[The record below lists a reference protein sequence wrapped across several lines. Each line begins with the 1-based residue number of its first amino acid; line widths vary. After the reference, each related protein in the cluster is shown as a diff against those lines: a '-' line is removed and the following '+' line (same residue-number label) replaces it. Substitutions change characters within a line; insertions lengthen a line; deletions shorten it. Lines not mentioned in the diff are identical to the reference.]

1 MPGVATRRALRAAVL
16 AAAGL
21 LAWPHAMPAR
31 AADPPAPAV
40 VAMPLNQ
47 PEKVARDSDVH
58 LAPAQDSPP
67 VGRVRAGVEV
77 VVVAAAADPDWIEV
91 RLPDGRTLG
100 YLPAT
105 AMLPAQAGAPQPS
118 KPPQT
123 IVGHPIVRDTA
134 TLVLGR
140 RDIHLFGVLGE
151 GGELADGLQSFITA
165 SGGTVTCAP
174 QDAHFYVCMLPG
186 NVDVAM
192 AALLNGAAR
201 VTVDAPD
208 LYRGQQEQAQRK
220 KIGIWATN

>member
-1 MPGVATRRALRAAVL
+1 VAAVL

-21 LAWPHAMPAR
+21 LAMPAR

-40 VAMPLNQ
+40 VAVPLNQ
-47 PEKVARDSDVH
+47 PEKVGRDSDVH
-58 LAPAQDSPP
+58 LAPAEDSPP

-77 VVVAAAADPDWIEV
+77 VVVAAAADPGWIEV

-105 AMLPAQAGAPQPS
+105 AMLPAQAGAPQPP

-220 KIGIWATN
+220 KIGIWAAN